1 MPILNS
7 EIKSY
12 NIIYTGRKESLIES
26 LINNNITQYIFLND
40 LLLVIYV
47 GNDFNENIFD
57 RINQIVW
64 WESPY
69 SMSSLINIT
78 DNLSQGVPILQA
90 TDMSNMSNNLY
101 NRLQGEGSIV
111 AIIDSGIEDRKSVV

>member
-40 LLLVIYV
+40 LLFVIYV

-57 RINQIVW
+57 K
-64 WESPY
+64 SD
-69 SMSSLINIT
+69 SMVGIF
-78 DNLSQGVPILQA
+78 IL
-90 TDMSNMSNNLY
+90 NEFVNKY
-101 NRLQGEGSIV
+101 NR
-111 AIIDSGIEDRKSVV
+111 

>member
-40 LLLVIYV
+40 LLFVIYV
-47 GNDFNENIFD
+47 GNDFN
-57 RINQIVW
+57 
-64 WESPY
+64 
-69 SMSSLINIT
+69 
-78 DNLSQGVPILQA
+78 
-90 TDMSNMSNNLY
+90 
-101 NRLQGEGSIV
+101 
-111 AIIDSGIEDRKSVV
+111 